1 MQLVRLSVIGVLAL
15 GLAAEPPVFQD
26 PVLKARAARAAAQGI
41 PERDLP
47 PVTQGLVEP
56 PPLAPPEVHVKDTPG
71 YRKSRRV
78 RRAKTRSKVSR
89 SKTARRTT
97 RKPAPKKAPRR

>member
-1 MQLVRLSVIGVLAL
+1 
-15 GLAAEPPVFQD
+15 
-26 PVLKARAARAAAQGI
+26 
-41 PERDLP
+41 
-47 PVTQGLVEP
+47 VEP

>member
-56 PPLAPPEVHVKDTPG
+56 PPLAPPEVHLKDTPG
-71 YRKSRRV
+71 YRRSRRA
-78 RRAKTRSKVSR
+78 RRPKARSKAPRAKT
-89 SKTARRTT
+89 A
-97 RKPAPKKAPRR
+97 RKPAPKAAPRR

>member
-1 MQLVRLSVIGVLAL
+1 MPFVRCFAIGALAL
-15 GLAAEPPVFQD
+15 VLAAESPVFQD

-41 PERDLP
+41 PEGALP

-56 PPLAPPEVHVKDTPG
+56 PPLAPPEVHLKDTPG
-71 YRKSRRV
+71 YRKSRQV
-78 RRAKTRSKVSR
+78 RRAKGRPKAPR
-89 SKTARRTT
+89 SKTAAKGV